1 MKACTDSKSASR
13 SKTSSAPVNY
23 SNYNETISFDPTSFV
38 FDVVFYLDFGSFRC
52 ISKNSIGQAE
62 AVIELYG
69 ISQISTLIFTA

>member
-23 SNYNETISFDPTSFV
+23 SKYMKPISFDLTNFV
-38 FDVVFYLDFGSFRC
+38 FNIVVCLDFGSFRC

-69 ISQISTLIFTA
+69 ISQILTQFLL

>member
-13 SKTSSAPVNY
+13 SKTSSALVNY
-23 SNYNETISFDPTSFV
+23 CNYDETISFDLANFV
-38 FDVVFYLDFGSFRC
+38 FEAIVYLDFGSFRC

-69 ISQISTLIFTA
+69 INQILTLFL